1 MGVSQVMEIESSVVC
16 LTQVLTR
23 QIAAKEKTSTWK
35 MAKSDATWTFLL
47 FLLWFIPFTH
57 FSSLLH
63 SATCR
68 NEKNKIWGRSKSRKH
83 RTRSRVPDLYLFFF
97 CLHLFSPLWT
107 LQMKQKRMLLN
118 LADRRTDITKETEVT
133 LSPNVTLSLP
143 KTGPLEYLEIS
154 VILPRQLLDWV
165 HFKSIS
171 IMMLAS
177 ILLARAQEPTTLDS
191 SYCKGGRMTSH
202 QEHSLQRQHT
212 KPGSITDILSGSCT
226 LQSWQF
232 FYFLL

>member
-1 MGVSQVMEIESSVVC
+1 MPRG
-16 LTQVLTR
+16 
-23 QIAAKEKTSTWK
+23 
-35 MAKSDATWTFLL
+35 L
-47 FLLWFIPFTH
+47 FS
-57 FSSLLH
+57 FSCCDSFPLPISPPYCILLH
-63 SATCR
+63 AGM
-68 NEKNKIWGRSKSRKH
+68 KKIKFGGDQ
-83 RTRSRVPDLYLFFF
+83 RVENTGQDPGSLICIYFFF

-118 LADRRTDITKETEVT
+118 LADRRTDITKETEVA